1 MLGADR
7 PTRGEVSEVVYQCVP
22 SQVASGGRA
31 VGPVSY
37 HVALDT
43 MMGRRSRHRP
53 DEVAIDGFLL
63 LDTGAYELVTAYV
76 PLDVFWKMKVLD
88 ILGHVRTEN
97 RAKVARPNGYPQVG
111 SVWSVDGTLEV
122 VATGS
127 GGGARTP
134 SDASNAR
141 NETGETE
148 DVVTATPGGLSAGAP
163 TEKAFRL
170 HVETVYALDR
180 VAIEPEGPRFI
191 ETLHVR
197 DMLTEIRD

>member
-1 MLGADR
+1 
-7 PTRGEVSEVVYQCVP
+7 
-22 SQVASGGRA
+22 
-31 VGPVSY
+31 
-37 HVALDT
+37 

-97 RAKVARPNGYPQVG
+97 RAKAARPNGYPQVG

-134 SDASNAR
+134 RDASDAR

-148 DVVTATPGGLSAGAP
+148 DVVTATPGGPSAGAP

-180 VAIEPEGPRFI
+180 VAIEPAGPRFI

-197 DMLTEIRD
+197 DMLPEIRD